1 MHSST
6 GSVTTAGTQ
15 KPKPFSTS
23 TASFSLD
30 KVRIPLCN
38 TTLLKFD
45 DSLRTPPPDSL
56 FHANF
61 LFFVNGSHVDC

>member
-6 GSVTTAGTQ
+6 VCVTTAGTVNANV
-15 KPKPFSTS
+15 TS